1 MERGRDGRGGNAKM
15 RYDCGE
21 DGGEGE
27 SERSESERCIRI
39 PSAAPS
45 SARMPR
51 LGVIS

>member
-27 SERSESERCIRI
+27 SERSERVKGALGFR
-39 PSAAPS
+39 
-45 SARMPR
+45 PR
-51 LGVIS
+51 LQAPLGCRGWG

>member
-1 MERGRDGRGGNAKM
+1 MEGGGRGGNAKM

-21 DGGEGE
+21 DGGE
-27 SERSESERCIRI
+27 RSGSERCIRI